1 MSCFRHREE
10 KGEGGKGMLA
20 NVHNIPLG
28 SLYLLSTGRDHHS
41 SLSVSLRRVN
51 FPYFTTGHTDIR
63 HNITEG
69 LHVSLHTNETGRKIT
84 CDTNETTE
92 HTEVVFL
99 TQDPTVPH
107 EGDDR
112 LRGTRGTDLN

>member
-51 FPYFTTGHTDIR
+51 FPYFTTGHTDMSCHDMQQHNRRPTRQPSYKRNGEKDNLR
-63 HNITEG
+63 HQRNNRTHRG
-69 LHVSLHTNETGRKIT
+69 CFFFNTRTY
-84 CDTNETTE
+84 DTA
-92 HTEVVFL
+92 
-99 TQDPTVPH
+99 
-107 EGDDR
+107 
-112 LRGTRGTDLN
+112 RGMTD

>member
-1 MSCFRHREE
+1 MTC
-10 KGEGGKGMLA
+10 
-20 NVHNIPLG
+20 NN
-28 SLYLLSTGRDHHS
+28 T
-41 SLSVSLRRVN
+41 
-51 FPYFTTGHTDIR
+51 
-63 HNITEG
+63 TEG